1 VEKEKKDVVK
11 GADKKDADAEKKEA
25 EKKEKSPQEI
35 EALLFADLL
44 SYSQLVE
51 KTAITKEMR
60 YIHRAIRHTFARMRR
75 KLTVNMLTKLIQ
87 RTFPENLITESEL
100 LHVLST
106 IEVLST
112 PMEVETSTIS
122 EQPPKESSD
131 KPKEEDTKPVSIS
144 PELEI
149 YVRLLVVVFLIDN
162 KHLSEAAKEVN
173 VLIEKLGSWNRRT
186 MDPLSAKV
194 YFYYSRVYELS
205 DHLADIRVK
214 LLQLQRTATLRHNFD
229 GQVILVN
236 LLLRNYL
243 HYNLYDQA
251 EKLATKTEFKTDKAS
266 TNELARYHYYLGR
279 INAIQLSYSDAH
291 RNLQQALRKGPRE
304 TADGFRAIVTK
315 FLVIVQLLLG
325 EIPERSIFRTKGII
339 HALKPY
345 LQVTQAVRTGDV
357 ALFKQSL
364 EKYNNVFKKDKTYAL
379 IQRLHHNVIKTG
391 LRRINSSY
399 SRIYFRDICTKLG
412 LDSIQDAEFIVAKA
426 IHDGIIEA
434 TINHTEGYIKSSD
447 NVDIYSTNEP
457 ERAFAQRIDFCLQI
471 HNDAVKAMRYPPD
484 FKKSKDEKV
493 EKPKDADA
501 DAEIAELL
509 DEEDDE

>member
-1 VEKEKKDVVK
+1 LSNLFKK
-11 GADKKDADAEKKEA
+11 
-25 EKKEKSPQEI
+25 
-35 EALLFADLL
+35 
-44 SYSQLVE
+44 
-51 KTAITKEMR
+51 
-60 YIHRAIRHTFARMRR
+60 
-75 KLTVNMLTKLIQ
+75 
-87 RTFPENLITESEL
+87 TFPEPLIAESEL
-100 LHVLST
+100 LNALST
-106 IEVLST
+106 IERLQAPT
-112 PMEVETSTIS
+112 TAMEIDTVS
-122 EQPPKESSD
+122 QPPIESQSN
-131 KPKEEDTKPVSIS
+131 KPKEEEKPTSIT
-144 PELEI
+144 PELEV

-162 KHLSEAAKEVN
+162 KHLYEAAKEVN
-173 VLIEKLGSWNRRT
+173 LLIDKLGNWNRRT

-205 DHLADIRVK
+205 DNLASIRVK

-229 GQVILVN
+229 GQVILLN

-251 EKLATKTEFKTDKAS
+251 EKLSSKTEFKTDKAS

-279 INAIQLSYSDAH
+279 INAIQLSYTDAF

-304 TADGFRAIVTK
+304 TANGFRTIVTK

-325 EIPERSIFRTKGII
+325 EIPERSVFRTKGII

-364 EKYNNVFKKDKTYAL
+364 EKFGSVFKKDRTHAL

-399 SRIYFRDICTKLG
+399 SRIHFRDICTKLG

-426 IHDGIIEA
+426 IHDGIIDA

-484 FKKSKDEKV
+484 FKKTKDEKV
-493 EKPKDADA
+493 EKPKDNDA

-509 DEEDDE
+509 DEEDE